1 MLMKKVL
8 LATDFSPPAQELVA
22 CLAELKVQG
31 MEEVIL
37 FHAVSVVR
45 AQGSAL
51 EVQRYYEE
59 RLQKEKD
66 RLEAEGFKVSLRVPL
81 GFPPEEIINTAV
93 ETGATLILMGSHGG
107 GMIRSLFLGSTT
119 FDVVRL
125 SPVPVLVEKFRDVGK
140 KDYTPVCRLKFNRI
154 LFPTDFSPCAR
165 QVWQELLTMAPH
177 IDSVVLVSVLQRIRD
192 EAMWQEFRDR
202 NEQELQLMKKQM
214 EEAGCQVETHL
225 TEGTPSRRILEI
237 ADSEGVTLIMMPRR
251 GEGFIQQLLLG
262 STAEAVARQS
272 KQPVLLV
279 PCDTNAVNG
288 SGGQ

>member
-1 MLMKKVL
+1 MLMKKIL
-8 LATDFSPPAQELVA
+8 LATDFSPPAQELMA
-22 CLAELKVQG
+22 CLAELKAHG

-37 FHAVSVVR
+37 FHAVSIVR

-51 EVQRYYEE
+51 EVQRHYEE
-59 RLQKEKD
+59 RLQQEKK
-66 RLEAEGFKVSLRVPL
+66 RLEAEGYQVSIRVPM

-93 ETGATLILMGSHGG
+93 EEGASLILMGSHGG

-125 SPVPVLVEKFRDVGK
+125 SPVPVLVEKFRDVNR

-165 QVWQELLTMAPH
+165 QVWQELLNMAPY
-177 IDSVVLVSVLQRIRD
+177 IDSAVLVSVVQKVRD
-192 EAMWQEFRDR
+192 EAMWQELRDR
-202 NEQELQLMKKQM
+202 NEQELQQM
-214 EEAGCQVETHL
+214 RKELEAAGCEVAVHL
-225 TEGTPSRRILEI
+225 TDGTPSRRILEI
-237 ADSEGVTLIMMPRR
+237 ADEEAVSLILMPRR

-279 PCDTNAVNG
+279 PCDTHVMNG
-288 SGGQ
+288 SGVR